1 MLELIVSMLIL
12 PPVFAAL
19 ALSGLLGSGNLLHW
33 INRLTA
39 TAIGGVFLRIMYL
52 FTPGEQFNSEYFYLD
67 ALSVWVLMIITTLY
81 FVAAWVSKSYLV
93 REHSRGYLSRSPG
106 LMGRY
111 YALFQMFAWTM
122 FWILVVKNLGLMWV
136 AIEATT
142 LVSAFL
148 VAFKFNRGALE
159 ATWKY
164 VMVCTVG
171 ICLALLGTMILY
183 YAQILALGP
192 DHALSWLW
200 LTDNSMALNPSLTK
214 LAFMFIFIGY
224 GTKIGMAPMHT
235 WLPDAYSEAPS
246 LTSGLL
252 SGALCT
258 CAIYVLIRNIIVVLA
273 TVGID
278 FISTLCLAFATL
290 TIAIAVPFVVVQ
302 RDIKRLLAYSSME
315 NIGLMIAGIG
325 IFSKI
330 AISATL
336 VHMFNHALIKFCLF
350 YIAGTIVQEY
360 QTKNMMRI
368 HGMIRDVPVTATFWT
383 LGIIGILG
391 MPPLGLFFSKFYIL
405 YSMFLSGNYLL
416 GCVIIILL
424 AGVLIG
430 ILYHA
435 MRMLCEKARR
445 KSAGDL
451 LDNVDTAFMAALL
464 IGSLVIGAGIG
475 QIPYLENLLEQAVQV
490 VGGAQF

>member
-1 MLELIVSMLIL
+1 MLEVIYILFAL
-12 PPVFAAL
+12 PPVFAVL
-19 ALSGLLGSGNLLHW
+19 TVSGVLGSGNVLHW
-33 INRLTA
+33 LNRLTA
-39 TAIGGVFLRIMYL
+39 TAAGGVVVLLAQR
-52 FTPGEQFNSEYFYLD
+52 FTPGQPFNSEYVYLD
-67 ALSVWVLMIITTLY
+67 ALSFWVLLIVTTLY
-81 FVAAWVSKSYLV
+81 VAAAWASKSYLLHERN
-93 REHSRGYLSRSPG
+93 REYLSRSPER
-106 LMGRY
+106 LGRY

-122 FWILVVKNLGLMWV
+122 FLVLVVKNLGLMWV

-183 YAQILALGP
+183 YAQISALGAEK
-192 DHALSWLW
+192 ALSWLW
-200 LTDNSMALNPSLTK
+200 LTEHAAMLNPSLTK
-214 LAFMFIFIGY
+214 LAFLFIFIGY

-235 WLPDAYSEAPS
+235 WLPDAYAEAPS

-258 CAIYVLIRNIIVVLA
+258 CAIYVLLRNIIVVMP
-273 TVGID
+273 TVGVD
-278 FISTLCLAFATL
+278 FISTLCLSFATL

-302 RDIKRLLAYSSME
+302 RDVKRMLAYSSME

-325 IFSKI
+325 VFSQ
-330 AISATL
+330 ISIGATL
-336 VHMFNHALIKFCLF
+336 VHMFNHALIKFVLF

-368 HGMIRDVPVTATFWT
+368 HGMIGDVPHTATFWL

-405 YSMFLSGNYLL
+405 YSLFLSGHYLL
-416 GCVIIILL
+416 GCVIIVLL
-424 AGVLIG
+424 AGILIG

-435 MRMLCEKARR
+435 MRMLCDKAKR
-445 KSAGDL
+445 KPVGDL
-451 LDNVDTAFMAALL
+451 LDCVDTPIMAALL
-464 IGSLVIGAGIG
+464 LGSIVIGAGIS
-475 QIPYLENLLEQAVQV
+475 QIPYLEDLLAQAVRI
-490 VGGAQF
+490 VGGGQF